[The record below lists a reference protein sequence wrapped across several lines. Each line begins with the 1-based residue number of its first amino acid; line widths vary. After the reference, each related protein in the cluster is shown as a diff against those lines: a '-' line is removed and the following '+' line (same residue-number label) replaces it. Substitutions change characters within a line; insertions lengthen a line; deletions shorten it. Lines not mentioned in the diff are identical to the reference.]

1 MGACRKRAG
10 ARVDHGTRA
19 GTQEGGRPSAQRD
32 NALCN
37 GGAAMESCGVV
48 DRASAAAGPGS
59 RLRLAGIEARV
70 RSTDV
75 RSAVTGGWIAG
86 SRLQATYSGAL
97 AAAIIA
103 GGAAADHYRRA
114 PVRPAARGTSGPGGS
129 DSDCH
134 GGVHAGAGRSAL
146 QAGRPGVTGTDIG

>member
-37 GGAAMESCGVV
+37 GGAAMEPRGVV

-59 RLRLAGIEARV
+59 RLRLAGIEARG
-70 RSTDV
+70 RSTAL
-75 RSAVTGGWIAG
+75 RSAVTGGWIPG
-86 SRLQATYSGAL
+86 SPLQATYSSRLPARL
-97 AAAIIA
+97 TA
-103 GGAAADHYRRA
+103 GV
-114 PVRPAARGTSGPGGS
+114 PV
-129 DSDCH
+129 
-134 GGVHAGAGRSAL
+134 L
-146 QAGRPGVTGTDIG
+146 